1 MRGLVIMLFICT
13 YAISGREVIR
23 EVRETKL
30 YRESM
35 RRDHIDKFLGR
46 LDPKA
51 KLYLNGIF
59 IQGDRKDPS
68 TEKNNLAI
76 TSIITRNDYEQAKQA
91 LIELRKSRPGF
102 FPARYNLGLVF
113 LRSKD
118 YHHAVLEFRKA
129 RDLCPQ
135 YSMNYYYLGQAYML
149 QGDYDNAMYN
159 FRIAYLRNPYDMS
172 SLVALADLLI
182 FRKRLTEAKDVFQYC
197 LEIDDGYNNA
207 LIGMGKIAFHHKK
220 YYDATLWF
228 RAVDTTN
235 QYKKELHYH
244 YARAAF
250 FSRNYKLA
258 VKQYEEMLRHP
269 TDRIFD
275 TVSITRARFNLRLAQ
290 QLAFQKVSAEN

>member
-1 MRGLVIMLFICT
+1 MRRFVIMFFICIH
-13 YAISGREVIR
+13 AISGREVIR

-46 LDPKA
+46 LAPKA

-76 TSIITRNDYEQAKQA
+76 ASIITRGDYEQAKQT
-91 LIELRKSRPGF
+91 LIELRKSRPRF
-102 FPARYNLGLVF
+102 FSARHNLGLVF
-113 LRSKD
+113 LHFKD

-182 FRKRLTEAKDVFQYC
+182 FRRRFTEAKGV
-197 LEIDDGYNNA
+197 LGA
-207 LIGMGKIAFHHKK
+207 
-220 YYDATLWF
+220 ATLAGF
-228 RAVDTTN
+228 KSLKPN
-235 QYKKELHYH
+235 
-244 YARAAF
+244 
-250 FSRNYKLA
+250 
-258 VKQYEEMLRHP
+258 
-269 TDRIFD
+269 
-275 TVSITRARFNLRLAQ
+275 
-290 QLAFQKVSAEN
+290 